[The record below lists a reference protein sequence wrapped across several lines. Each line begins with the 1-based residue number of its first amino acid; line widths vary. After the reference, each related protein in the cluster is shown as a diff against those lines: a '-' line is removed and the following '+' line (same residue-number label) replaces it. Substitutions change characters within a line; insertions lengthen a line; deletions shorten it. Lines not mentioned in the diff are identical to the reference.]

1 VTKVALATLGCKVNQ
16 YESAGLIEALKKK
29 GFVHVPFNTS
39 ADIYIVNT
47 CTVTGKTDYQSRQ
60 LIRRAHRKNPSASII
75 VTGCYAQ
82 IASKELAILPG
93 VKAIVGTEHKEDI
106 PDMIHTMTNVEQQII
121 VSDIGSKKECTG
133 LTVSEFPGHTRA
145 FLKIQDG
152 CDAFCSYC
160 IIPYARGHSRS
171 LPEEAVMKRI
181 KTLSGSGYREIVL
194 TGIHLGNYGYDLSP
208 QTSLLNLLK
217 KIEQSQAVER
227 LRLSSIEPMEI
238 TDELID
244 YIRASQTI
252 CRHLHVPLQS
262 GDDAVLQLMNR
273 NYTTDRFRERI
284 ETIMDAIP
292 EMAIGVDV
300 MVGFP
305 GEGEEEFNNTRT
317 FIERLPVAYLHVF
330 PYSERPGTAALTL
343 PGQVQESQ
351 KKDRGKLLRDIG
363 KKKRIDYNTKFI
375 GKELSVLVEDTA
387 DRETGLMKGFSDN
400 YIPVLISNGNGSL
413 ANHIVTIVADK
424 AEGGKIRG
432 YKIQTSE
439 REN

>member
-1 VTKVALATLGCKVNQ
+1 MTKFALATLGCKVNQ

-29 GFVHVPFNTS
+29 GYVHVTFNTR

-60 LIRRAHRKNPSASII
+60 LIRRAHRNNPSASII

-82 IASKELAILPG
+82 IASEDLAILPG
-93 VKAIVGTEHKEDI
+93 VKAIVGTEHKVDI
-106 PDMIHTMTNVEQQII
+106 PDMIHTITNVEQQII
-121 VSDIGSKKECTG
+121 VSDIHLKTKCTD
-133 LTVSEFPGHTRA
+133 LTVSKFPGHTRA

-160 IIPYARGHSRS
+160 IIPYARGRSRS
-171 LPEEAVMKRI
+171 LPEEEVMKQV

-194 TGIHLGNYGYDLSP
+194 TGIHLGYYGYDLSP
-208 QTSLLNLLK
+208 QTGLLNLLK
-217 KIEQSQAVER
+217 KIEQSQAIER

-238 TDELID
+238 TNELID

-262 GDDAVLQLMNR
+262 GDDSVLQLMNR
-273 NYTTDRFRERI
+273 TYTADLFRERI
-284 ETIMDAIP
+284 ETIMNAIP

-305 GEGEEEFNNTRT
+305 GEGEQEFNNTRM

-330 PYSERPGTAALTL
+330 PYSQRPGTAASTL
-343 PGQVQESQ
+343 PGQVLGSL
-351 KKDRGKLLRDIG
+351 KKERGKLLRDIG
-363 KKKRIDYNTKFI
+363 KKKRVDYNKKFI
-375 GKELSVLVEDTA
+375 EKELSVLVEDTA

-400 YIPVLISNGNGSL
+400 YIPVLISNGNRSL
-413 ANHIVTIVADK
+413 ANHIVTIVADNS
-424 AEGGKIRG
+424 EGGKIRG
-432 YKIQTSE
+432 HKIATSG
-439 REN
+439 

>member
-1 VTKVALATLGCKVNQ
+1 MTKFALATLGCKVNQ
-16 YESAGLIEALKKK
+16 YESAGLIEELKKK
-29 GFVHVPFNTS
+29 GYVHVPFNTH

-60 LIRRAHRKNPSASII
+60 LIRRAHRNNPSASII

-82 IASKELAILPG
+82 IASEDLAILPG
-93 VKAIVGTEHKEDI
+93 VKAIVGTEHKAAI
-106 PDMIHTMTNVEQQII
+106 PDMIETITNVEQQII
-121 VSDIGSKKECTG
+121 VSDIRLKAKYTD
-133 LTVSEFPGHTRA
+133 LTVSKFPGHTRA

-160 IIPYARGHSRS
+160 IIPYARGRSRS
-171 LPEEAVMKRI
+171 LPEEEVMQRI

-208 QTSLLNLLK
+208 QTGLLNLLK
-217 KIEQSQAVER
+217 KIEQSQTIER

-238 TDELID
+238 TNELID
-244 YIRASQTI
+244 HIRASQTI

-262 GDDAVLQLMNR
+262 GDDSVLQLMNR
-273 NYTTDRFRERI
+273 AYTVDLFRERI

-300 MVGFP
+300 IVGFP
-305 GEGEEEFNNTRT
+305 GEGEQEFNNTRT

-330 PYSERPGTAALTL
+330 PYSQRPGTAASTL
-343 PGQVQESQ
+343 PGQVHGSL
-351 KKDRGKLLRDIG
+351 KKERGKLLRDIG
-363 KKKRIDYNTKFI
+363 KKKRVDYNKKFI
-375 GKELSVLVEDTA
+375 EKELSVLVEDTT

-400 YIPVLISNGNGSL
+400 YIPVLISNGNRSL
-413 ANHIVTIVADK
+413 ANHIVTIVADNLK
-424 AEGGKIRG
+424 GGKIRG
-432 YKIQTSE
+432 HKIATSG
-439 REN
+439 

>member
-1 VTKVALATLGCKVNQ
+1 MTRVALATLGCKVNQ

-82 IASKELAILPG
+82 IASGDLAVLPG
-93 VKAIVGTEHKEDI
+93 VKAIVGTEHKEHI
-106 PDMIHTMTNVEQQII
+106 PDMIHDVIKAGQQIV

-160 IIPYARGHSRS
+160 IIPYARGRSRS
-171 LPEEAVMKRI
+171 LPEAEVINQIR
-181 KTLSGSGYREIVL
+181 TLSGSGYREIVL
-194 TGIHLGNYGYDLSP
+194 TGIHLGNYGHDLSP
-208 QTSLLNLLK
+208 QTGLLNLLK
-217 KIEQSQAVER
+217 KIEQSRIVER
-227 LRLSSIEPMEI
+227 LRLSSIEPMEV

-244 YIRASQTI
+244 YIKASRTI
-252 CRHLHVPLQS
+252 CRHLHIPLQS
-262 GDDAVLQLMNR
+262 GDDTVLRLMNR
-273 NYTTDRFRERI
+273 NYTADRFRERI
-284 ETIMDAIP
+284 ETIMEAIP
-292 EMAIGVDV
+292 GMAIGIDV

-305 GEGEEEFNNTRT
+305 GEGEQEFINTRT

-330 PYSERPGTAALTL
+330 PYSQRPGTAALTF
-343 PGQVQESQ
+343 PGQVEESL
-351 KKDRGKLLRDIG
+351 KKERGKILRDIG
-363 KKKRIDYNTKFI
+363 KKKRIDYNTMFI
-375 GKELSVLVEDTA
+375 GNELSVLVEDTK

-400 YIPVLISNGNGSL
+400 YIPVLISNGNRSL
-413 ANHIVTIVADK
+413 ANHIVTIMADNS
-424 AEGGKIRG
+424 EGGKIRG
-432 YKIQTSE
+432 HKIETSG
-439 REN
+439 